1 VPSELSQ
8 SRRYSAGVG
17 LFKRAEQAPP
27 DGVHGLDH
35 RALVDLRKAG
45 ADLSRPRHFRRYL
58 LVGDRSTG
66 DVVAERC
73 RGLVDGVVSVDRE
86 RRHGEGGDWVVR
98 VESTEVLD
106 LGRVTHERWLLENLA
121 SENGVEYDGWE
132 GGIEPLRADRF

>member
-1 VPSELSQ
+1 MSSL
-8 SRRYSAGVG
+8 RRYSAAVG

-27 DGVHGLDH
+27 DGVHELDH
-35 RALVDLRKAG
+35 RALRDLRRAG

-86 RRHGEGGDWVVR
+86 RRHGEVGAWVVR

-106 LGRVTHERWLLENLA
+106 LQRLTHERWLMESLA
-121 SENGVEYDGWE
+121 AENGVEYDGWE
-132 GGIEPLRADRF
+132 GGIEPLRTDRS